1 MLTYSEWEQILKLK
15 YLINKAMLRFIKYN
29 LESIGSVEWYP
40 LFSLLIFVV
49 FFILVVL
56 RVTKMS
62 KAHVI
67 ELSDLPLN
75 DNIDTN
81 IKD

>member
-1 MLTYSEWEQILKLK
+1 
-15 YLINKAMLRFIKYN
+15 MLRFIKYN

-62 KAHVI
+62 KALVI

-75 DNIDTN
+75 DKIDTN
-81 IKD
+81 IKNHRNQTNCSCH

>member
-1 MLTYSEWEQILKLK
+1 
-15 YLINKAMLRFIKYN
+15 MLRFIKYN
-29 LESIGSVEWYP
+29 LESISSVEWYP

-49 FFILVVL
+49 FFIVVVL

-62 KAHVI
+62 KATVI

-75 DNIDTN
+75 DKIDTN
-81 IKD
+81 IKDM

>member
-1 MLTYSEWEQILKLK
+1 
-15 YLINKAMLRFIKYN
+15 MLRFIKYN
-29 LESIGSVEWYP
+29 LESISSVEWYP

-49 FFILVVL
+49 FFIIVVL

-62 KAHVI
+62 NATVI

-75 DNIDTN
+75 DKIDN
-81 IKD
+81 KIKDL

>member
-1 MLTYSEWEQILKLK
+1 
-15 YLINKAMLRFIKYN
+15 MLRFIKYN

-49 FFILVVL
+49 FFIIVVL
-56 RVTKMS
+56 RVIKMS
-62 KAHVI
+62 NETVI

-75 DNIDTN
+75 DKIDTN

>member
-1 MLTYSEWEQILKLK
+1 
-15 YLINKAMLRFIKYN
+15 MLRFIKYN

-49 FFILVVL
+49 FFIIVVL
-56 RVTKMS
+56 RVIKMS
-62 KAHVI
+62 KETVI

-75 DNIDTN
+75 DKIDTN
-81 IKD
+81 IKDL

>member
-1 MLTYSEWEQILKLK
+1 
-15 YLINKAMLRFIKYN
+15 MLRFIKYN
-29 LESIGSVEWYP
+29 LESISSVEWYP

-49 FFILVVL
+49 FFIVVVL

-62 KAHVI
+62 KATVI

-75 DNIDTN
+75 DKIDTN
-81 IKD
+81 IKDL